1 MITLFHIKKTSSVG
15 SILVISS
22 LEHLFFFF
30 LITRGVR
37 ASLRA
42 PRLIPGPTEHPASPV
57 DR

>member
-22 LEHLFFFF
+22 LEHLFFF

-37 ASLRA
+37 ASLHA